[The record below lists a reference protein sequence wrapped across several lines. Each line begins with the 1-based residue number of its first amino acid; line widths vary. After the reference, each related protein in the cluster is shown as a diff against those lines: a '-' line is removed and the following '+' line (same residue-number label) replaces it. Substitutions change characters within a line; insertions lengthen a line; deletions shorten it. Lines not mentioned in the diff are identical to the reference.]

1 MKAPP
6 LLLGAALLFWG
17 WQTGVVVAGL
27 VMAAVVES
35 PRVTRARWDLSRAD
49 FNRVSDMSAVLLV
62 AVVVWQMLANESARA
77 VTGVFQWLP
86 LVLFPLIVCQH
97 YSVAGTVDSSIFFW
111 SQRRRAND
119 GRRPPVPVD
128 LGYPYFALCVLA
140 ASAANVRSA
149 SYYAGLVVLAA
160 WALWYTRSARYHPAV
175 WIGALA
181 LAVAIGYGG
190 HVGLAE
196 VQRVLE
202 RRASSWLLEWI
213 RRRDSTD
220 PFRSATALGQIG
232 EVKLTDRIV
241 LRVNAEPTV
250 RAPLLLRE
258 AAYNVYASPTWF
270 AVDGG
275 FTPVQ
280 PEADGATWV
289 LGPAGG
295 GDRKV
300 TISTYLTRG
309 RGVLPLPA
317 GANRLDSLIVVQLG
331 RNALGAVRVDEG
343 LALVTYGASFGAAG
357 GVEGT
362 PRPADLVIAGAEA
375 AAVAS
380 VARELNLA
388 GRRPADAALAIHGFF
403 LGRFRYSRFLRER
416 PVGDSPLADFLLRTR
431 TGHCEYFATATVLLL
446 RAAGIPARYAV
457 GYAVHERSRL
467 EGRFIARA
475 RDAHSWAQA
484 WIDGAWRDI
493 DTTPPAW
500 IDSERQA
507 ASFWEP
513 VSDLW
518 SWVGFVFSRWRW
530 SERQDRLAGNLGW
543 LLIPLLGLLGWR
555 LYARKRVMRD
565 VTTASMP
572 AARPNPRGADSEF
585 YLVERRL
592 AALAFGREPAEP
604 MSAWLARIEEA
615 RLPALSTAELAPLLA
630 LHYRHRFDP
639 QGLTPAE
646 REVLRIRARAWL
658 DDHVGSVEDRG

>member
-1 MKAPP
+1 MRAPP

-17 WQTGVVVAGL
+17 WQTGFFVAGL
-27 VMAAVVES
+27 VMALVVES
-35 PRVTRARWDLSRAD
+35 SRVTRTRWDLSRAD

-62 AVVVWQMLANESARA
+62 AVVVWQALANESARA

-86 LVLFPLIVCQH
+86 LVLFPLVVCQL
-97 YSVAGTVDSSIFFW
+97 YSAAGTVDASIFFW
-111 SQRRRAND
+111 SQRRRANE
-119 GRRPPVPVD
+119 GQRPPVPVD
-128 LGYPYFALCVLA
+128 LTYPYFALGVLA
-140 ASAANVRSA
+140 ASAANVRSV
-149 SYYAGLVVLAA
+149 SFYLGLVVLAA
-160 WALWYTRSARYHPAV
+160 WALWSRRSPRYHPAA
-175 WIGALA
+175 WIGAVVV
-181 LAVAIGYGG
+181 AVALGYGG

-196 VQRVLE
+196 MQRILE
-202 RRASSWLLEWI
+202 SRASAWLLEWI
-213 RRRDSTD
+213 RRRDSSD

-241 LRVNAEPTV
+241 LRVSAEPTV
-250 RAPLLLRE
+250 RTPLLLRE

-275 FTPVQ
+275 FTAVQ

-289 LGPAGG
+289 LGAADGN
-295 GDRKV
+295 DRKV
-300 TISTYLTRG
+300 TISTYLARG

-317 GANRLDSLIVVQLG
+317 GANLLDGLIVVQLG
-331 RNALGAVRVDEG
+331 KNALGAVRVDEG
-343 LALVTYGASFGAAG
+343 LALVTYGASFGAAS
-357 GVEGT
+357 GVEGA
-362 PRPADLVIAGAEA
+362 PGPSDLAIPAGEV
-375 AAVAS
+375 AAVAT

-388 GRRPADAALAIHGFF
+388 GRRPADAALAIHGLF

-416 PVGDSPLADFLLRTR
+416 PVAESPLADFLLRTR
-431 TGHCEYFATATVLLL
+431 SGHCEYFATATVLLL

-513 VSDLW
+513 VTDLW
-518 SWVGFVFSRWRW
+518 SWAGFLFSRWRW
-530 SERQDRLAGNLGW
+530 SERQDRLTGNLGW
-543 LLIPLLGLLGWR
+543 LLIPLLALLAWR
-555 LYARKRVMRD
+555 LYARKRVTRAPP
-565 VTTASMP
+565 TSPLP
-572 AARPNPRGADSEF
+572 AAHPNPCGADSEF
-585 YLVERRL
+585 YLVEQRL
-592 AALAFGREPAEP
+592 AALAFGRAPAEP
-604 MSAWLARIEEA
+604 MSAWLSRIDEA
-615 RLPALSTAELAPLLA
+615 RLPSISTADLAPLLA

-639 QGLTPAE
+639 EGLTPAE
-646 REVLRIRARAWL
+646 RAQLDAGARAWL
-658 DDHVGSVEDRG
+658 ALHEG